1 MAVTCPNKNLKEWK
15 TLVNSVGEFEAY
27 RDYLNTGGLIRS
39 PQEVLS
45 AIEQRNPLTQKPD
58 GMFNENPTLAEVFE
72 KTFDEQSLELNT
84 EEFSRGRALETANKM
99 STALGVDYELITP
112 EQAVEISD
120 NKWTNEG
127 AFFYKGKVYF
137 LKDRL
142 SSSMVFHEMSHPFVR
157 AISKQNPEL
166 FDKLYNDLLQTEEG
180 RSVRDYVRRKYPEY
194 DTASD
199 IFKEEIIVRA
209 LTEAGMKMQ
218 NQETTTG
225 GFKNFIKEL
234 LFQLKQ
240 FARKIFGRE
249 ISISKLSPL
258 TTIDELATILSN
270 GDKINID
277 IEILTNDDLIAF
289 NRELKEQATLEVDE
303 IKYRDLQANIDKFY
317 DTTKKHMNQLYR
329 NRNFEELARL
339 LYDDFGRSDIAEM
352 RANLASWQTKIE
364 KDMSKFEEELAD
376 TTNRSRSF
384 VDTIF
389 RLEEVIQ
396 KVYDHISDI
405 ETAEDTIDNANK
417 AHYYGQFLEHYL
429 ELVNDFKET
438 LVNNEVGSRATITGV
453 ITDIENNIKRAQK
466 KLDNFYF
473 NGARDTLWDQYK
485 EIGATMEEMFR
496 NSLKKMTETN
506 APQSARD
513 ALYKEYH
520 GMTEAEY
527 GRYKN
532 LSKKKETTGI
542 TNAEQDVLSNLIV
555 KSKDG
560 LVVTKDKIEALLK
573 GQAGDANWFN
583 SNLEGYMYNTD
594 PIVGGLALYTKNA
607 LNEVMIVTAKKAN
620 AFAEKI
626 KPLAEAAGVNYAQLG
641 KLGADIGFRDIVAK
655 YNAETGEMEKRE
667 VWTFLNEFK
676 DYRYDADVLRKAKDD
691 AYQQYL
697 IDNTDESRAAYLKAK
712 ADEQEFQ
719 RKYMH
724 SEYVEEYYQVREL
737 FTKDEIGREAG
748 ERREEIF
755 NEIRKLTES
764 VRNQTD
770 ELEIS
775 DELDLLWREY
785 KQLTSRYDLNGKLK
799 TGKEAQIA
807 ERLRQY
813 RDESRKFYEDVP
825 RKRAFEKAYF
835 NFLEELRARPGMVE
849 KSKEWYAA
857 IDKWKRVNTTS
868 SPTQAYYDQMN
879 NITSQIE
886 DLLSKVPTSD
896 KNRQLQEKRLDLYR
910 ERQEIVAG
918 FRDDTGQPIA
928 PELSSPSLKRL
939 AEIDQELNDIKDQ
952 EITASG
958 LTKQEKKELRAL
970 FELRDDGTMTNAQ
983 SNRMNELLAKRGKGL
998 DKNDIQALQM
1008 LYRLLEQLS
1017 ERKPT
1022 TYYLDI
1028 FNNLISKVN
1037 NLKPLANALGTTTI
1051 TEDNIDLLF
1060 DETIGGSALRHLK
1073 RESAEFKQW
1082 FEANHLE
1089 SSYEYFDKESGENV
1103 TVNKITASYAWTYS
1117 SPKDKAQYMEKYDIT
1132 DENGNVVD
1140 TVYGKPKQ
1148 KYYDRKIKS
1157 KYTTQKVVGKTVDN
1171 TYQWLPKSRQE
1182 MENSSLS
1189 ETEKYKYINDEYFR
1203 LRETNKPL
1211 FDLLE
1216 ALKQEHL
1223 ANQEG
1228 LSVTSKLYLDFPRM
1242 RKSKLEVARSLN
1254 LIKKGKESVNAVTYF
1269 SQRVK
1274 EFFERRGDDGLNEDQ
1289 KFKLVRTDLFDN
1301 EITNVPIA
1309 GLYDIDANDVS
1320 TDITTTMMRYMFS
1333 AERQKQL
1340 VKMSPIVRSLQKTV
1354 NNPDNAMDDLTKVS
1368 ANDLKN
1374 RNVFRFLKKKE
1385 NVRAAAVNNWIAKH
1399 FEGQSQAGITKDIPW
1414 LNNFSN
1420 LLFKQASFSFFAFN
1434 IPSDLK
1440 NSLGM
1445 KFQQMIEAAGG
1456 QHVDFKSLQKGN
1468 AWSYKA
1474 MAELS
1479 FGGQLYT
1486 KSAKSHMQ
1494 QMIQVFD
1501 PEQGRFEDTIGESVS
1516 RTPIKDVASMSWMFS
1531 FRQWVQRQAT
1541 IQLWAGIMYKQKV
1554 QRTMPDGSVVEIPYM
1569 DAFETING
1577 VLQLKSG
1584 IDVRYGNG
1592 SVNHVVSPT
1601 DTLQSIAKQYN
1612 IPVEDI
1618 EEVFSG
1624 VDLEEIRY
1632 QVELL
1637 EQDKQAKI
1645 DGVNLDGAED
1655 ALDRNKRLS
1664 IIQAIERDYNN
1675 RIADKGS
1682 IKITN
1687 SKFNRTKNLSHQ
1699 VINDMGGAYAS
1710 FDQPEAQ
1717 RYLAFRF
1724 ISFIRRYFT
1733 TMAVRRWGFSGPLWN
1748 PRKRFNPGTGQGE
1761 MGFYIEFAKFMTDLV
1776 RYKGKNLAW
1785 MKPSEKAAV
1794 YKMLTEGVMLYLSTA
1809 LLGLLFGWDPDDE
1822 DRYAKL
1828 REKSGALPFLGLTES
1843 AEDTGREFDLMGYL
1857 ELHTLHMMMQVR
1869 GENEQFNPLFGGVSG
1884 YTSLLDLK
1892 SIALGPTT
1900 DTYQR
1905 IITDLS
1911 RLVDG
1916 DPKAYYTRRV
1926 GAYEWQQ
1933 KEEAKIK
1940 NRIAKMV
1947 GLTGKTLDPADAIQG
1962 FQSWQ
1967 SIVKK

>member
-1 MAVTCPNKNLKEWK
+1 MSLSCPNKNLKEWK
-15 TLVNSVGEFEAY
+15 TLVDSVGEFEAY
-27 RDYLNTGGLIRS
+27 RDYLNTGGLIRT
-39 PQEVLS
+39 PQEVAS
-45 AIEQRNPLTQKPD
+45 TIEERNPLKQKPTNKFSED
-58 GMFNENPTLAEVFE
+58 PTLAEIFE
-72 KTFDEQSLELNT
+72 GIYDEETLDLTQDEFD
-84 EEFSRGRALETANKM
+84 RGRALETANKM
-99 STALGVDYELITP
+99 SEALGVDYELISP
-112 EQAVEISD
+112 EEAVVISD
-120 NKWTNEG
+120 NKWTDEG

-137 LKDRL
+137 LRDRL

-166 FDKLYNDLLQTEEG
+166 FEKLYNDLMNTTEG
-180 RSVRDYVRRKYPEY
+180 RSIEEYVRNKYPEY
-194 DTASD
+194 DVASD

-209 LTEAGMKMQ
+209 LTESAMKT
-218 NQETTTG
+218 QEQEQPST
-225 GFKNFIKEL
+225 GFKKFIKEL
-234 LFQLKQ
+234 MFQIKQ

-258 TTIDELATILSN
+258 TTIDELATILSK
-270 GDKINID
+270 GDKINIE
-277 IEILTNDDLIAF
+277 IELISEDDLIAF
-289 NRELKEQATLEVDE
+289 NREAKEQATLEVDN
-303 IKYRDLQANIDKFY
+303 IKFKELQTNIDKFY
-317 DTTKKHMNQLYR
+317 DTTNKHLKQLFK

-339 LYDDFGRSDIAEM
+339 LYDDFGKSDIAEM
-352 RANLASWQTKIE
+352 KANLASWQTKIE
-364 KDMSKFEEELAD
+364 KDMSKLEEELLD
-376 TTNRSRSF
+376 TTNRSRAF

-389 RLEEVIQ
+389 RLEQIIQ
-396 KVYDHISDI
+396 KVYDHIVDI
-405 ETAEDTIDNANK
+405 ESAEDTIDNTNK
-417 AHYYGQFLEHYL
+417 ATYYDQFLSHYE
-429 ELVNDFKET
+429 ELIAEFKET
-438 LVNNEVGSRATITGV
+438 LVNNEIPSRATITGV
-453 ITDIENNIKRAQK
+453 VTDIENNIKRSRNRLK
-466 KLDNFYF
+466 NFF
-473 NGARDTLWDQYK
+473 FKGAKDALWSEFK
-485 EIGATMEEMFR
+485 EIGATLEDMFR
-496 NSLKKMTETN
+496 KSLKKLDG

-513 ALYKEYH
+513 ALYREYH

-532 LSKKKETTGI
+532 LSKRKETTGI
-542 TNAEQDVLSNLIV
+542 TNAEQEILSNLIV

-594 PIVGGLALYTKNA
+594 PIVGGLALYTKNT

-641 KLGADIGFRDIVAK
+641 KLGADIGFKDLVAR
-655 YNAETGEMEKRE
+655 YNPKTGKMDPVE

-676 DYRYDADVLRKAKDD
+676 NYRYDLDTLRREKDD
-691 AYQQYL
+691 AYQNYL
-697 IDNTDESRAAYLKAK
+697 IHNTDEARALYLEKKAN
-712 ADEQEFQ
+712 EQEFQ

-724 SEYVEEYYQVREL
+724 NEYVEEYYQVREL
-737 FTKDEIGREAG
+737 LTKDEVGREAG

-764 VRNQTD
+764 IRNQTD

-775 DELDLLWREY
+775 DQLDMLWREY
-785 KQLTSRYDLNGKLK
+785 KQLTSKYDLNGKLK
-799 TGKEAQIA
+799 TGMDAKVA
-807 ERLRQY
+807 ERLREY
-813 RDESRKFYEDVP
+813 REQSREFYEDVP

-835 NFLEELRARPGMVE
+835 NFLEELRAKPGMIE
-849 KSKEWYAA
+849 KSAEWYNA
-857 IDKWKRVNTTS
+857 IGKWKEVNSTA
-868 SPTQAYYDQMN
+868 SPTQEYYNKMN
-879 NITSQIE
+879 SYTSEIE
-886 DLLSKVPTSD
+886 DLLSKLPTSD
-896 KNRQLQEKRLDLYR
+896 ENRKIQERRLELYR
-910 ERQEIVAG
+910 ERQQLVAG
-918 FRDDTGQPIA
+918 FRDDLGQPNA
-928 PELSSPSLKRL
+928 SELSKGTLDKLAAIDEELLALKDKEMTPSGLTRPEKKRL
-939 AEIDQELNDIKDQ
+939 AELYVKRDDRSMTNAESNEFNALLKKRG
-952 EITASG
+952 EG
-958 LTKQEKKELRAL
+958 LTKEEI
-970 FELRDDGTMTNAQ
+970 EH
-983 SNRMNELLAKRGKGL
+983 
-998 DKNDIQALQM
+998 LQR
-1008 LYRLLEQLS
+1008 LYRLLQDLS

-1028 FNNLISKVN
+1028 INNLVSKID
-1037 NLKPLANALGTTTI
+1037 NLDPLKNLIGSTTI
-1051 TEDNIDLLF
+1051 TEENLPILLGSTNIVNYLSRKSTEFREWFDDNHNL
-1060 DETIGGSALRHLK
+1060 
-1073 RESAEFKQW
+1073 
-1082 FEANHLE
+1082 
-1089 SSYEYFDKESGENV
+1089 SSYEYFSKETGANEVVETYN
-1103 TVNKITASYAWTYS
+1103 ASYAWTYS
-1117 SPKDKAQYMEKYDIT
+1117 SPKNKEAYMEKYDIT
-1132 DENGNVVD
+1132 DENGKVVD

-1148 KYYDRKIKS
+1148 KYFDRKIKS
-1157 KYTTQKVVGKTVDN
+1157 KYTTPKVVGETVDN
-1171 TYQWLPKSRQE
+1171 QYQWLPKSKEE
-1182 MENSSLS
+1182 MSKSTLPDS
-1189 ETEKYKYINDEYFR
+1189 EKYKYINEEYFR

-1216 ALKQEHL
+1216 ALKEEHL

-1242 RKSKLEVARSLN
+1242 RKSRLEVLRSLS
-1254 LIKKGKESVNAVTYF
+1254 LMKKGKESVSALTYF

-1274 EFFERRGDDGLNEDQ
+1274 EFFERRGDDGLNEDE

-1309 GLYDIDANDVS
+1309 GLYDIDAEDVS
-1320 TDITTTMMRYMFS
+1320 TDITTTMMRYMYS

-1340 VKMSPIVRSLQKTV
+1340 IKVSPIVRAIQRTV
-1354 NNPDNAMDDLTKVS
+1354 NDPENAMDDLTKVS

-1374 RNVFRFLKKKE
+1374 RNIFRFLKKEE
-1385 NVRAAAVNNWIAKH
+1385 NIRGKAVDNWIAKH
-1399 FEGQSQAGITKDIPW
+1399 FEGQSQAGLTKDIPW
-1414 LNNFSN
+1414 LNNFAN
-1420 LLFKQASFSFFAFN
+1420 LMFKQASFSFFAFN

-1456 QHVDFKSLQKGN
+1456 QHVDFKSLQQGN
-1468 AWSYKA
+1468 LWSYKA
-1474 MAELS
+1474 MGELS

-1486 KSAKSHMQ
+1486 KSAKSHIQ
-1494 QMIQVFD
+1494 QLLQQFD
-1501 PEQGRFEDTIGESVS
+1501 PEQGRFEQTIGESVS
-1516 RTPIKDVASMSWMFS
+1516 RTPIKDVASMTWMFS

-1541 IQLWAGIMYKQKV
+1541 IQLWAAVMYKQKV

-1569 DAFETING
+1569 DAFETVDG
-1577 VLQLKSG
+1577 DLKLKSG

-1592 SVNHVVSPT
+1592 IVKHVISPT
-1601 DTLQSIAKQYN
+1601 DTLESIAKKYN
-1612 IPVEDI
+1612 IPVEEA

-1637 EQDKQAKI
+1637 EQDKQDKI
-1645 DGVNLDGAED
+1645 DAINLEGAED
-1655 ALDRNKRLS
+1655 ALDRNKKLS
-1664 IIQAIERDYNN
+1664 RIQAIERDYAN
-1675 RIADKGS
+1675 RIAEKGT

-1699 VINDMGGAYAS
+1699 IINDMGGAYAS

-1733 TMAVRRWGFSGPLWN
+1733 TMAVRRWGFSGPIWD

-1761 MGFYIEFAKFMTDLV
+1761 MGFYVEFAKFMVDLV

-1785 MKPSEKAAV
+1785 MQPSEKTAV

-1828 REKSGALPFLGLTES
+1828 RKKSGALPFLGLTES
-1843 AEDTGREFDLMGYL
+1843 AEDTGRDFDMLGYL

-1869 GENEQFNPLFGGVSG
+1869 GENEQFNPIFGGVSQ

-1911 RLVDG
+1911 RLVEG
-1916 DPKAYYTRRV
+1916 NPKAYYTRRV